1 MGLPDGDR
9 RRNPIV
15 VLASASPRRA
25 DLLRQ
30 LGVPF
35 ERLVSPEGEQPP
47 PSGSGVGDYAVGA
60 ARVKARAVH
69 DLVVEEG
76 GAVPRGH
83 RFVVVGADTVVR
95 EGGAVLG
102 KPSGPEEATDMLRRL
117 SGRTHY
123 VYTGLVVVGP
133 GEAKEQSG
141 CEVTEVSMRA
151 LSAADIASYVA
162 CGEPLDKAGAYALQG
177 AGRRFVERV
186 VGSESNVIGLPDQE
200 TLALLAEAVTAAGYG
215 LGEDV
220 VLALDVAASEFF
232 EGGDIWIEG
241 ATADPDDEDAR
252 EDAYRRACV

>member
-35 ERLVSPEGEQPP
+35 ERVVSPEGEQLP

-83 RFVVVGADTVVR
+83 RFVVVGADTVVC

-117 SGRTHY
+117 SGRTHH

-133 GEAKEQSG
+133 GEAREQSG

-151 LSAADIASYVA
+151 LSAADIACYVA
-162 CGEPLDKAGAYALQG
+162 CGEPLDKAGAYGIQG
-177 AGRRFVERV
+177 RGGRFIERISGCYYNV
-186 VGSESNVIGLPDQE
+186 VGLPLARLSAMLES
-200 TLALLAEAVTAAGYG
+200 AGFDFTTRG
-215 LGEDV
+215 
-220 VLALDVAASEFF
+220 
-232 EGGDIWIEG
+232 
-241 ATADPDDEDAR
+241 
-252 EDAYRRACV
+252 

>member
-83 RFVVVGADTVVR
+83 RFVVVGADTVVCER
-95 EGGAVLG
+95 GAVLG

-162 CGEPLDKAGAYALQG
+162 CGEPLDKAGAYGIQG
-177 AGRRFVERV
+177 RGGRFIERISGCYYNV
-186 VGSESNVIGLPDQE
+186 VGLPLARLSAMLES
-200 TLALLAEAVTAAGYG
+200 AGFDFTTRG
-215 LGEDV
+215 
-220 VLALDVAASEFF
+220 
-232 EGGDIWIEG
+232 
-241 ATADPDDEDAR
+241 
-252 EDAYRRACV
+252 